1 MIVARDFRLDDH
13 GPHIEA
19 SCALRGDGFPDR
31 MIFRLPADHAPAV
44 DIAQPNWAAMA
55 LYWTAMMTG
64 QDLVIEADLSPL
76 LLYNMRN
83 DLMALMRNYEPRLKP
98 IRIEAGFAAAQL
110 PEGFHPADSRDVMTG
125 FSGGVDSFS
134 TFVLH
139 TRPDVPPSLR
149 MTALAVFQVGA
160 LGPTAT
166 GEALLIPAVAH
177 AKAQAEDHG
186 LKTYSLSSNMDA
198 IFAPAKSHGP
208 VDFRRTVG
216 LRNAAAAL
224 LLQNGVRQYLPS
236 GTVAYNKAS
245 YGPYACTEPLDPVL
259 QPLLSTEKLRV
270 QPAGAGLS
278 RVDKIRLLA
287 DDPQAQQRLN
297 VCVSPAGKPR
307 PTSTL
312 NCTACWKCLQTVL
325 ILEMLGKAE
334 AFGAVFDIPFY
345 RRNRNHLLQRF
356 VDEAYSRDYLT
367 SIDQIEHAK
376 AQGVEVPK
384 PRSKVELE
392 ARRVA
397 RSLLKRQPRAWR

>member
-1 MIVARDFRLDDH
+1 MILARDFRLDDH
-13 GPHIEA
+13 GTHVEA
-19 SCALRGDGFPDR
+19 SCAVQGEGFPDR
-31 MIFRLPADHAPAV
+31 MTFRLPADHAPAV
-44 DIAQPNWAAMA
+44 DIDEPNWAAMA

-83 DLMALMRNYEPRLKP
+83 DLMALMRNYEPLLKP
-98 IRIEAGFAAAQL
+98 IRIEAGFAT
-110 PEGFHPADSRDVMTG
+110 PRIPDGPRDVMTG

-166 GEALLIPAVAH
+166 GDTLLIPALEH
-177 AKAQAEDHG
+177 ARAQARDHG
-186 LKTYSLSSNMDA
+186 LKTYGLSSNMDMM
-198 IFAPAKSHGP
+198 FEPAKTHGP
-208 VDFRRTVG
+208 ADFRRTVG

-259 QPLLSTEKLRV
+259 QPLLSSEKLRV

-325 ILEMLGKAE
+325 VLEMMGKADDF
-334 AFGAVFDIPFY
+334 AAVFDIPFY
-345 RRNRNHLLQRF
+345 RRNRDRLLQRF

-376 AQGVEVPK
+376 AHGVDVPK
-384 PRSKVELE
+384 PRRPLELQV
-392 ARRVA
+392 RRVA
-397 RSLLKRQPRAWR
+397 RELLGRAPRAWR